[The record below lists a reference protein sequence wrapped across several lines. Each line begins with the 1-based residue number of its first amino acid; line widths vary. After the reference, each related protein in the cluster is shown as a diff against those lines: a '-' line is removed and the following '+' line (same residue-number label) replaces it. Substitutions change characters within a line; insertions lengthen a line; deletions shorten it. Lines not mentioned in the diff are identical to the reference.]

1 MSLFYSSL
9 LRFRIFSHP
18 ISSPHPQTSRV
29 TSFFLKSRRREE
41 CAWCS
46 RPQPVAWVLGAGLRV
61 QNALS
66 PAGHALAGAGTSP
79 RACGGQIRETRRSF
93 AFQTSGRP
101 QGAREDS
108 FPLLS
113 SLCSPPVYRSVNMSF
128 LCFFT
133 GFRVLYPLHTPFVGW
148 KFFTGKRQLTWRKP
162 PGQFVARS

>member
-29 TSFFLKSRRREE
+29 TSFFLKSIRREG

-46 RPQPVAWVLGAGLRV
+46 RPQPVVWVLGAGPRV
-61 QNALS
+61 QNAQS
-66 PAGHALAGAGTSP
+66 PAGPALAGAGNSP
-79 RACGGQIRETRRSF
+79 RARGRQVRETGRSF

-101 QGAREDS
+101 QGAREGS

-113 SLCSPPVYRSVNMSF
+113 SLCSPPFYRSVNMSF
-128 LCFFT
+128 LCFFI
-133 GFRVLYPLHTPFVGW
+133 GFRILYPLHTPFAGW
-148 KFFTGKRQLTWRKP
+148 TFFPGKRQLTWRKP
-162 PGQFVARS
+162 PGQFVA